1 MRNQYNYTS
10 QYPSF
15 QYSSTPFIKAPL
27 TKPVSKNHMISF
39 GFMFKKEWYQYK
51 IFTILFHKRKYYN
64 NIHRKQ
70 RLFLWVQKI

>member
-1 MRNQYNYTS
+1 MRNQYNYIS

-51 IFTILFHKRKYYN
+51 IKRRGCKKTA
-64 NIHRKQ
+64 IR
-70 RLFLWVQKI
+70 